1 MDLGQY
7 KDLFLTESQ
16 KQVDG
21 LNRLFEELSKSPG
34 AFDKLEE
41 AMRLSH
47 TLKGMAGM
55 MSFDKLTKVS
65 MQMEESLNSYCVNK
79 EEISAEV
86 INTMRKGLAALSTLV
101 NDIREGKDSH
111 VVVDG
116 IITEIKKAKFGS

>member
-21 LNRLFEELSKSPG
+21 LKILFEELGKNPA

-65 MQMEESLNSYCVNK
+65 QQMEETLNSYCVNK
-79 EEISAEV
+79 EEINPGAVSALA
-86 INTMRKGLAALSTLV
+86 KGLEALNALV
-101 NDIREGKDSH
+101 NDIKDDKDSA
-111 VVVDG
+111 VVIDDV
-116 IITEIKKAKFGS
+116 IAEIKKVKFGT

>member
-16 KQVDG
+16 KHLEG
-21 LNRLFEELSKSPG
+21 LKRLFEELSQNPG

-41 AMRLSH
+41 AMRIAH

-65 MQMEESLNSYCVNK
+65 MQMEETLNAYCINK
-79 EEISAEV
+79 EEISSEAIKV
-86 INTMRKGLAALSTLV
+86 MRKGLDVLVALV
-101 NDIREGKDSH
+101 DDIRNGKDSNIA
-111 VVVDG
+111 VDSV
-116 IITEIKKAKFGS
+116 IADIKKVKIGS